1 MNYSKISIIIPSF
14 NQGNYIEDAI
24 QSCLDQT
31 YNHIEL
37 IIVDGASTD
46 TTLDIIKKYE
56 HQLAYWIS
64 EPDNGQS
71 DAINKGLKKATGD
84 IVTWLGCDDWLI
96 KDTINHLVEV
106 FSSDPSLTLVHGNTI
121 YQYSDHHQVESVVDQ
136 EGFPYKYLSG
146 MAFAQPSS
154 FFRRSSLAEIG
165 YLDESLHYGMDYDLM
180 LRLYDLGEVKHIDQF
195 LSVYRVHEESK
206 TSHSKVKFADEWAQ
220 IFSKIA
226 YTINPDSRV
235 IGYLDKLGLYT
246 KPSVVYQFKRAYDE
260 EFLYQS
266 FLYFLN
272 FQVIFLYQ
280 APNVARL
287 RPILSWLKKNE
298 PEFFLQQQL
307 ENVYKRSFMLN
318 DTLIRYARRVSAYL

>member
-1 MNYSKISIIIPSF
+1 MNYPKISIIIPSY
-14 NQGNYIEDAI
+14 NQGNFIEEAI
-24 QSCLDQT
+24 RSCLEQ
-31 YNHIEL
+31 NCIHIEL
-37 IIVDGASTD
+37 IIIDGASTD

-56 HQLAYWIS
+56 HQIAYWIS

-71 DAINKGLKKATGD
+71 DAINKGLKKVTGD
-84 IVTWLGCDDWLI
+84 IVTWLGCDDLLI
-96 KDTINHLVEV
+96 KDTIKHVVDV
-106 FSSDPSLTLVHGNTI
+106 FSSDPSINLVHGNTI
-121 YQYSDHHQVESVVDQ
+121 YQYSDNHQVESFVD
-136 EGFPYKYLSG
+136 EKGFPYKYLSG

-165 YLDESLHYGMDYDLM
+165 YLNESLHYGMDYDLM

-206 TSHSKVKFADEWAQ
+206 TSHSKVKFAEEWAQ
-220 IFSKIA
+220 IFSKVVCS
-226 YTINPDSRV
+226 INPESPL
-235 IGYLDKLGLYT
+235 IKYLEDLELYT
-246 KPSVVYQFKRAYDE
+246 KPLSLYRFKRDYAED
-260 EFLYQS
+260 FLYQS

-280 APNVARL
+280 APNVIKL
-287 RPILSWLKKNE
+287 RPILKWLKKNE